1 MHTRSHASV
10 AFRRERRG
18 QPCRNQSCNRTINMK
33 GAWLGYC
40 GRCAQAYR
48 RHGHVSA
55 TGVRV
60 AELAP
65 YLKLVRNVR
74 KRNPGIDWT
83 ALHSRWRT
91 VVDYCRSEAN
101 RSGVYIAYERK
112 AAQLVV
118 QIADA
123 VDTDRLIDLTAAVYM
138 LQEFQPSRFRT
149 DDCFDFALGHVLRRE
164 AGAGRRFKSQI
175 DGTTKAHYR
184 EMGRRTR
191 RRLGELIR
199 QGLGLVGLHIAQL
212 ERKRLTARS
221 DQEAAFKAT
230 VAAIA

>member
-1 MHTRSHASV
+1 MHAASHASV

-18 QPCRNQSCNRTINMK
+18 QPCRNPSCNRTINIK

-48 RHGHVSA
+48 RHGHVTA
-55 TGVRV
+55 TVVRV

-83 ALHSRWRT
+83 ALHFRWST

-112 AAQLVV
+112 TAQIIV

-123 VDTDRLIDLTAAVYM
+123 VEPDRLIDLTAAMYM
-138 LQEFQPSRFRT
+138 LQEFHPSRFRT
-149 DDCFDFALGHVLRRE
+149 DDVFDFALGHVLRRE
-164 AGAGRRFKSQI
+164 AGAGRRFKSRM
-175 DGTTKAHYR
+175 DGTTKMHYR
-184 EMGRRTR
+184 EMGRRAR

-199 QGLGLVGLHIAQL
+199 KGLGVIGVHIARL
-212 ERKRLTARS
+212 ELQRLTANA
-221 DQEAAFKAT
+221 DQEGRFKQT
-230 VAAIA
+230 IAAIA

>member
-18 QPCRNQSCNRTINMK
+18 QPCRNPTCNRTINMK

-40 GRCAQAYR
+40 SRCSQAHR

-74 KRNPGIDWT
+74 KRNPGIDWA

-101 RSGVYIAYERK
+101 RSGVYIAHERK
-112 AAQLVV
+112 AAQIIV
-118 QIADA
+118 QIGDA
-123 VDTDRLIDLTAAVYM
+123 VEPDRLIDLTAAMYM

-149 DDCFDFALGHVLRRE
+149 DDVFDFALGHVLRRE
-164 AGAGRRFKSQI
+164 AGAGRRFKSQM
-175 DGTTKAHYR
+175 DGSTKTHYR
-184 EMGRRTR
+184 EMGRQAR

-199 QGLGLVGLHIAQL
+199 KGLAVIGIHIARL
-212 ERKRLTARS
+212 ELQRLTAKEA
-221 DQEAAFKAT
+221 QEGRFKQT